1 MQHLQKTAIAGVGF
15 HVPDRIIKNSDLEQ
29 WMDTSDEWITERSGI
44 KERRWIEN
52 EGGASSLAIQ
62 AAKNAMNDA
71 EVTPDEIDL
80 VICATITSDYFF
92 PGISAQVQ
100 DALGLNHVGAF
111 DIKAAC
117 PAFVYALSV
126 GDQYIKTGHSKT
138 VLVIGAE
145 VQSTALDISTKGRD
159 IAVLFGDGAGA
170 AILKQSENEGAI
182 LSTHLQTEGKYLK
195 ELWCEGPASKF
206 NPRISKEMLD
216 EGRQYPFMN
225 GREVFK
231 NAVRRFP
238 QVIHEAMNANQLTID
253 DVAQIIPHQ
262 ANLRISQAVAKRM
275 KISMDKVY
283 SNIHKYGNTTA
294 ASIPIALTEARNEGK
309 FSRGDHIIL
318 AAFGAGFRWASAA
331 IKW

>member
-1 MQHLQKTAIAGVGF
+1 MSVLQKSAIAGIGF
-15 HVPDRIIKNSDLEQ
+15 HVPERIITNSDLTQ
-29 WMDTSDEWITERSGI
+29 WMETSDEWITDRSGI
-44 KERRWIEN
+44 KERRWIDHD
-52 EGGASSLAIQ
+52 GGASSLAIQ
-62 AAKNAMNDA
+62 AAKNAMEDA
-71 EVTPDEIDL
+71 HVLPEEIDM

-100 DALGLNHVGAF
+100 EALGLNHVGAF

-145 VQSTALDISTKGRD
+145 VQSTALDISTRGRD
-159 IAVLFGDGAGA
+159 TAVLFGDGAGA
-170 AILKQSENEGAI
+170 AILKPSDNESAI
-182 LSTHLQTEGKYLK
+182 LSTHLHTEGKYLK
-195 ELWCEGPASKF
+195 SLWCEGPASKF
-206 NPRISKEMLD
+206 NPRISKEMLE
-216 EGRQYPFMN
+216 EGRQYPYMN

-231 NAVRRFP
+231 NAVKRFP
-238 QVIHEAMNANQLTID
+238 QVIQEAMDANELTMD

-275 KISMDKVY
+275 KIGMDKVY

-309 FSRGDHIIL
+309 FQRGDYIIL

-331 IKW
+331 IRW